1 MIKVKFMGLLRLESG
16 IRELELEVDS
26 VKALYEALMKQ
37 SDAITRKKL
46 DGCVI
51 FINGR
56 QGSRRSRLADG
67 DEVILMSPVA
77 GG

>member
-1 MIKVKFMGLLRLESG
+1 MGLLRLESG
-16 IRELELEVDS
+16 IRELELEAGS
-26 VKALYEALMKQ
+26 VKELYEALAKQ

>member
-1 MIKVKFMGLLRLESG
+1 MITVKLMGLLRLESG
-16 IRELELEVDS
+16 IREVKLQAGS
-26 VKALYEALMKQ
+26 VKELYEALMRQ
-37 SDAITRKKL
+37 SDTVTRRKL

-51 FINGR
+51 FINGK
-56 QGSRRSRLADG
+56 QGSRRSRLEDG